1 MAHEDER
8 LDVAGAIQALNEA
21 LTLQYR
27 SALQYSLTTA
37 ALTGIPAQSLSNVLV
52 SYGDAELAD
61 TRALVE
67 KIVTLEGEPT
77 TDVAPL
83 RHSETP
89 DEALAWLIESET
101 EAIEALQQAIAPTG
115 REGRSEA
122 LEHLLEHMIMRKQ
135 RQVDLLMR
143 ARRQP

>member
-1 MAHEDER
+1 MSHEDER
-8 LDVAGAIQALNEA
+8 LDVEGAIEVLNDALR
-21 LTLQYR
+21 LQYR

-37 ALTGIPAQSLSNVLV
+37 GLTGIPAQSLSSVLV
-52 SYGDAELAD
+52 SYGDEELAD

-67 KIVTLEGEPT
+67 KIVTLEGTPT

-101 EAIEALQQAIAPTG
+101 EAIEALQKAIEPTG

-122 LEHLLEHMIMRKQ
+122 LEHLLEHVIMRKQ